1 MPTPMIR
8 RSPVAYKERR
18 RPTSIA
24 SLDSLHSYREKEV
37 LPRFFNDDHRLGS
50 TDSTSRI
57 LNEGFKLPLKE
68 NIQRI
73 SRYSNNYSPLEDV
86 DSKISSDIHRYPVKD
101 RKILSE
107 TEKYSSKENTP
118 RILTDTYR
126 YHVRDRTANTANT
139 AATQEPDY
147 HSLRRKS
154 PVRDTKSRNFSDNY
168 RHATTFPESHL
179 SRRELPLCSPDE
191 LLDIIREPTGYY
203 ALPTDPW
210 NEVYPDV
217 YLSDA

>member
-1 MPTPMIR
+1 MIR

-24 SLDSLHSYREKEV
+24 CLDSLHSYREKEA

-57 LNEGFKLPLKE
+57 LNEGFKLPLRE
-68 NIQRI
+68 NTQRI
-73 SRYSNNYSPLEDV
+73 SRYSSNYSPVEEV
-86 DSKISSDIHRYPVKD
+86 ESKFSSDIHRFPAKD

-107 TEKYSSKENTP
+107 SEKLSSKENTP

-126 YHVRDRTANTANT
+126 YHVKDGPTSTANT
-139 AATQEPDY
+139 AAAREPDY

-154 PVRDTKSRNFSDNY
+154 PVRDTKSRNFCDNY
-168 RHATTFPESHL
+168 RHATSFPDSHL

-191 LLDIIREPTGYY
+191 LLEIIREPTGYY